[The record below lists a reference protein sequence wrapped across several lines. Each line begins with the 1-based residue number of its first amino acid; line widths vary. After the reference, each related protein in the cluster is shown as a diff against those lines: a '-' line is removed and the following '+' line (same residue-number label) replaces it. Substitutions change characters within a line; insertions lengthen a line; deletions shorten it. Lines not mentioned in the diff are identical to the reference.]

1 MKRKDGGFVKLVK
14 EKERKMEGAGKKEK
28 ETIKETIKETKKK
41 NAFKMQLVTFL
52 VL

>member
-28 ETIKETIKETKKK
+28 ETIKETKKK

>member
-1 MKRKDGGFVKLVK
+1 VTSKEQNMKRKDGGFVKLVK

-28 ETIKETIKETKKK
+28 ETKKK
-41 NAFKMQLVTFL
+41 NAFKMRFATFL